1 MFRSLSGYNYR
12 VWAGGAL
19 VSNVGTWMQRT
30 AQDWVVLTQLT
41 HHDAAA
47 VGIVMALQFGPQLLL
62 LPVSG
67 LVADRINQRHLLMAT
82 QATMGVLGL
91 ALGILTV
98 TGVVQLWHVYVFA
111 FLLGVAAAFD
121 APARQTFVSQLVGG
135 PNLSNAVA
143 LNSASFSLARMVGP
157 AVAGLMTAAVGAGWV
172 FLINAVSFAA
182 VLISLNFLHV
192 DELQPA
198 PRAAR
203 KKGNLAEGFR
213 YVRSRPD
220 IMVILVMVFLI
231 GTFGLNFPIFISTMS
246 TVVFHQGAAEFGV
259 LSSVMAVGSV
269 IGALLSAQRE
279 KPRLSFLFISTAI
292 FGFGCVAAALMPSF
306 WLFGIALALI
316 GLASQTLMTTA
327 NGTVQLS
334 TPPAVRGRVMAIYMA
349 IFMGGTPIGAPF
361 VGWVANEFGPRWALG
376 VAAAAGI
383 AAALVGVY
391 YLVRF
396 RNLRVRFS
404 PGGDSSPADGSGAAR
419 NSAAGKAGADKS
431 GVGKSG
437 VATSRRRLTWSV
449 DAATRE
455 QIAEVIVTAEVSSQK
470 G

>member
-12 VWAGGAL
+12 VWSSGAI

-62 LPVSG
+62 LPISG

-82 QATMGVLGL
+82 QAAMGLLGL

-98 TGVVQLWHVYVFA
+98 TGTVQLWHVYVFA
-111 FLLGVAAAFD
+111 FLLGCAAAFD

-135 PNLSNAVA
+135 KNLSNAVA
-143 LNSASFSLARMVGP
+143 LNSASFSLARMIGP
-157 AVAGLMTAAVGAGWV
+157 AVAGLLTASVGAGWV

-182 VLISLNFLHV
+182 VLISLKFLRV
-192 DELQPA
+192 SELNSVPKV
-198 PRAAR
+198 AR
-203 KKGNLAEGFR
+203 KRGNLVEGFR
-213 YVRSRPD
+213 YVKSRPD
-220 IMVILVMVFLI
+220 IMVVLIMVFLI

-246 TVVFHQGAAEFGV
+246 TTVFHKGAAEFGI

-269 IGALLSAQRE
+269 AGALLSARRE
-279 KPRLSFLFISTAI
+279 KPRLRFLFVATAV
-292 FGFGCVAAALMPSF
+292 FAVGCGFAAIAPSY
-306 WLFGIALALI
+306 WLFGAALVLT

-327 NGTVQLS
+327 NGSVQLS
-334 TPPAVRGRVMAIYMA
+334 TPQALRGRVMAIYMA
-349 IFMGGTPIGAPF
+349 IFMGGTPLGAPI
-361 VGWVANEFGPRWALG
+361 VGWVANEFGPRWSLG

-383 AAALVGVY
+383 LATAVGVY
-391 YLVRF
+391 WLVHFKNVRLHFADRRF
-396 RNLRVRFS
+396 TMSMGR
-404 PGGDSSPADGSGAAR
+404 AD
-419 NSAAGKAGADKS
+419 
-431 GVGKSG
+431 
-437 VATSRRRLTWSV
+437 VA
-449 DAATRE
+449 E
-455 QIAEVIVTAEVSSQK
+455 EIVTAEVTSQK